1 MSIQYYQTNAD
12 EFYENTANVD
22 MTSIYRRFLH
32 FLPPRSIILDAGCGS
47 GRDTKAF
54 IELGYTVDAFDG
66 SKKLVEL
73 AKDNTGIDVKHMLFH
88 DLNASHRYDGI
99 WTCASLLHVPQDEL
113 FSVMKLFARSLKEG
127 GIWYASFKYGEG
139 ERTVSGRVFTDLNES
154 KLSQLIGS
162 IENITLKEIWI
173 TEDKRPDRREK
184 WLNCILVKT

>member
-12 EFYENTANVD
+12 DFFENTATVD
-22 MTSIYRRFLH
+22 MTSIYNRFLTY
-32 FLPPRSIILDAGCGS
+32 LPKKSIILDAGCGS

-54 IELGYTVDAFDG
+54 IELGYRVDAFDG

-73 AKDNTGIDVKHMLFH
+73 AKDNTGIDVKHMLFN

-99 WTCASLLHVPQDEL
+99 WACASLLHVPQDEL
-113 FSVMKLFARSLKEG
+113 SCVMKKFASSLKEG

-139 ERTVSGRVFTDLNES
+139 ERTVAGRVFTDLNES
-154 KLSQLIGS
+154 KLTQLIDA

-173 TEDKRPDRREK
+173 TEDQRPDRNEQ
-184 WLNCILVKT
+184 WLNCILVKI